1 MENLT
6 LVSSSS
12 SSSSSSPKLLVGC
25 NFTSSLTTTPV
36 GFSRRTPR
44 ITLRC
49 SKTSKSPENAGETV
63 VVMKHRSKAF
73 ASIFSSSRDQQ
84 TSSVV
89 AYPSAAVPPPSSSSS
104 STTIGSPLFWI
115 GVGVGLSALFSWATS
130 NLKKYAMQTAMKTMM
145 NQMNTQNSQFN
156 NPGFPSGPGSGS
168 PFPFPFPPQTSPTPS
183 PFQSQSQSSSAT
195 VDVTATKVDT
205 PPSTKPQPAP
215 VKNIEVDKPSVVLEE
230 NKAKKEE
237 KNYAFEDVSP
247 EETAKESP
255 FSNYA
260 EVSETS
266 APKEARLF
274 EDVLQNGSAPANGAT
289 ASEVFQ
295 SLGAGKGGPG
305 LSVEALEK
313 MMEDP
318 TVQKMV
324 YPHLP
329 EEMRN
334 PETFKWMLQNPQY
347 RQQLQDMLNNMSG
360 SGEWDKRMTETLK
373 NFDLNSPEVK
383 QQFDQIGLTP
393 EEAISKIMQNPD
405 VAMAFQNP
413 RVQAALMECSEN
425 PMNIMKYQN
434 DKEVMDVFNKI
445 SQLFPGMTG

>member
-1 MENLT
+1 
-6 LVSSSS
+6 
-12 SSSSSSPKLLVGC
+12 
-25 NFTSSLTTTPV
+25 
-36 GFSRRTPR
+36 
-44 ITLRC
+44 
-49 SKTSKSPENAGETV
+49 
-63 VVMKHRSKAF
+63 
-73 ASIFSSSRDQQ
+73 
-84 TSSVV
+84 
-89 AYPSAAVPPPSSSSS
+89 
-104 STTIGSPLFWI
+104 
-115 GVGVGLSALFSWATS
+115 
-130 NLKKYAMQTAMKTMM
+130 
-145 NQMNTQNSQFN
+145 
-156 NPGFPSGPGSGS
+156 
-168 PFPFPFPPQTSPTPS
+168 
-183 PFQSQSQSSSAT
+183 
-195 VDVTATKVDT
+195 VTATKVDT
-205 PPSTKPQPAP
+205 PPSTKPQPTP
-215 VKNIEVDKPSVVLEE
+215 VKNIEVDKQSVVLEE
-230 NKAKKEE
+230 NKVNREE
-237 KNYAFEDVSP
+237 KNYAFEDVSA
-247 EETAKESP
+247 EETTKESP

-260 EVSETS
+260 EVSETNAS
-266 APKEARLF
+266 EKTRLF
-274 EDVLQNGSAPANGAT
+274 EDVLQNGATAAPANGAT

-334 PETFKWMLQNPQY
+334 PETFKWMLKNPQY

-360 SGEWDKRMTETLK
+360 SGEWDKRMMDTLK

-393 EEAISKIMQNPD
+393 EEVISKIMENPD